1 MEAGARRGKQMY
13 GGKWAENV
21 TSAVARDLLV
31 EAMKRLGAA
40 GYRLVMHTHDEL
52 VAEMPVGAGSAEEFK
67 QLLVEV
73 PAWAAGLPIAA
84 KVFEAARFKKD

>member
-1 MEAGARRGKQMY
+1 M
-13 GGKWAENV
+13 

-31 EAMKRLGAA
+31 DAMKRLRIG
-40 GYRLVMHTHDEL
+40 GYRLVMHTHDEV
-52 VAEMPVGAGSAEEFK
+52 VAEMPIGAGSVEGFK

-73 PAWAAGLPIAA
+73 PAWASGLPIAA